1 MRTSDGFLLIIVI
14 SIIFTT
20 MAAIAERQ
28 KLGSFPIF
36 WINILRVV
44 HYFVFFFGMIYAFIF
59 DEVNLDLMYLAFMMW
74 LFGHWTYLKNECV
87 LGYIENR
94 HYIPDYKM
102 GDYVGNNMYIRLILG
117 DLTRPFILAFGFI
130 SLASVF
136 MVLARVPITVLEK
149 ALITFVMVAFM
160 ILGFGTKHRNK
171 L

>member
-1 MRTSDGFLLIIVI
+1 MKTSNGFLLIIVI

-20 MAAIAERQ
+20 MAAIAERKQ
-28 KLGSFPIF
+28 LGSFPVL
-36 WINILRVV
+36 WMNALRVV

-59 DEVNLDLMYLAFMMW
+59 DEVNLDLLYLAFMMW

-94 HYIPDYKM
+94 HYIPGYKM

-117 DLTRPFILAFGFI
+117 DLTRAFILTFGFI

-149 ALITFVMVAFM
+149 ALIAFVMVGFM
-160 ILGFGTKHRNK
+160 VLGFFKPQKT
-171 L
+171 